1 MTTEN
6 NKIIAEFMNFPKV
19 TNVRDSESG
28 KYYDYQLPNKFDLV
42 LEQEVQI
49 ESNNGWG
56 LVKQDYVFAI
66 DLIFHSE
73 WNWLMQV
80 VEKIENLP
88 SRTLQG
94 THYSG
99 NEVKIYKAINTNT
112 HYCEINLVKESG
124 YRIVSIQ
131 FNKESKIKSVYDACL
146 EFIKW
151 YNEQNKV

>member
-1 MTTEN
+1 ML
-6 NKIIAEFMNFPKV
+6 
-19 TNVRDSESG
+19 S
-28 KYYDYQLPNKFDLV
+28 
-42 LEQEVQI
+42 
-49 ESNNGWG
+49 
-56 LVKQDYVFAI
+56 AI
-66 DLIFHSE
+66 DLIFHSD

>member
-1 MTTEN
+1 MNTEN
-6 NKIIAEFMNFPKV
+6 NKIIAEFMGAKEIITETTHRIYKEF
-19 TNVRDSESG
+19 EMYG
-28 KYYDYQLPNKFDLV
+28 I
-42 LEQEVQI
+42 I
-49 ESNNGWG
+49 ESIEDREDTKHFYQPEEMLFNS
-56 LVKQDYVFAI
+56 D
-66 DLIFHSE
+66 
-73 WNWLMQV
+73 WNWLMEV

-94 THYSG
+94 NYYLG

-151 YNEQNKV
+151 YNEQK

>member
-1 MTTEN
+1 METN
-6 NKIIAEFMNFPKV
+6 NKLIAEFLGYIDNGCSEEGFLIDPK
-19 TNVRDSESG
+19 TNYDVCIDSL
-28 KYYDYQLPNKFDLV
+28 Q
-42 LEQEVQI
+42 
-49 ESNNGWG
+49 
-56 LVKQDYVFAI
+56 
-66 DLIFHSE
+66 FHTD
-73 WNWLMQV
+73 WNWLMEV
-80 VEKIENLP
+80 VEKIESLP

-94 THYSG
+94 TCYSG

-151 YNEQNKV
+151 YNENKSHL

>member
-1 MTTEN
+1 MEEN
-6 NKIIAEFMNFPKV
+6 NKIIAEFMRLNETKMFFNLKTGNYVKKETVDCDIKAVDVYLKNNKPITNF
-19 TNVRDSESG
+19 
-28 KYYDYQLPNKFDLV
+28 YY
-42 LEQEVQI
+42 
-49 ESNNGWG
+49 
-56 LVKQDYVFAI
+56 
-66 DLIFHSE
+66 HSD
-73 WNWLMQV
+73 WNWLMEV

-94 THYSG
+94 TYYLG

-151 YNEQNKV
+151 YNLNSEKEN